1 MDKVTK
7 QLVSSQIE
15 VFLIKY
21 PTASPAQIKSFIL
34 TGSQGECDLKDV
46 SSNTLFKFIIY
57 QRNKF
62 MNTGS
67 CVQRITG
74 SGRPPSISGDKQTV
88 KKILKSFQNE
98 ATPGLRVVCFQL
110 CIRESF
116 NKNKN

>member
-74 SGRPPSISGDKQTV
+74 SGRPHSISGDKQTV
-88 KKILKSFQNE
+88 KKILKSFQNK
-98 ATPGLRVVCFQL
+98 ATPGLRAVGLQ
-110 CIRESF
+110 
-116 NKNKN
+116 